1 MGDAALSEP
10 HDHVGPAR
18 FPREWTLFARSFEA
32 TFGYT
37 MEMGVERGRP
47 LFAARLHSN
56 FALLGRPALVLH
68 LGPPEQAQARGPRL
82 GVVKDATLNPA
93 RRRDFDVLLPPAG
106 AGVLDDEDG
115 RNVKV
120 GVRAAVLE
128 VFPAHKFSVA
138 VGHGRVEDFEW
149 RHTFGGEVGD
159 LIGGP
164 AAGWKLVRIGS
175 APGAAT
181 CKVQTSDGKEVVAV
195 WVSGRRDL
203 KEAMKFRFLNSGA
216 AEELG
221 ATFEYAAVMS
231 ALGMWDHIRRE
242 RQKNPDHGG

>member
-1 MGDAALSEP
+1 MGGAALSEP
-10 HDHVGPAR
+10 HDLVGPVR

-32 TFGYT
+32 TFGFT

-68 LGPPEQAQARGPRL
+68 LGPPAQAQARGPRI
-82 GVVKDATLNPA
+82 GVVKDATLNPT

-106 AGVLDDEDG
+106 AGVLDDDDG

-120 GVRAAVLE
+120 GVRAAMLD
-128 VFPAHKFSVA
+128 VFPAHRFSVA
-138 VGHGRVEDFEW
+138 VGHGLVENFEW
-149 RHTFGGEVGD
+149 RHTFGEEVGD

-164 AAGWKLVRIGS
+164 AAGWKLVRTGS
-175 APGAAT
+175 PSGAA
-181 CKVQTSDGKEVVAV
+181 KAQTSDGKEVVAV
-195 WVSGRRDL
+195 WVSGRREL

-216 AEELG
+216 SEELG

-242 RQKNPDHGG
+242 RQKNRDHGG